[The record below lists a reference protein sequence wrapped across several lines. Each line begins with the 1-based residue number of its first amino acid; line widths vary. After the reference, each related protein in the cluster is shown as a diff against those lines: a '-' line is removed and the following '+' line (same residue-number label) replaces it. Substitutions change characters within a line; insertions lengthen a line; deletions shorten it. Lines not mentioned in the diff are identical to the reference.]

1 MPEVNYQ
8 EALEALAASS
18 HQGMRLGLDSTR
30 ALLRALGDPQ
40 LELRGALVAG
50 TNGKGSVCAMIAAIA
65 GAAGSRVAL
74 LTKPHLTSYRE
85 RISLG
90 GEPVS
95 ETEFVDLVEAVLD
108 AVGQMPRGT
117 PPPTHHEL
125 LTGMGFL
132 AARRWGA
139 EVTVCEVG
147 LGGRLDAT
155 NVWDGGIAVLVSV
168 GLDHQAQL
176 GETIREIATEKA
188 AIIKPK
194 DLVVSGV
201 QGDAIAVVAG
211 AAREAGATLWQL
223 GSEISIE
230 GHPREGVRIT
240 TPRRTF
246 TGIRPSLRGNFQV
259 ANAALAAAAADGMS
273 ELRCP
278 ISEAEVRQGLGSAM
292 WPGRLQLIPGSPE
305 VVVDAAHNPHA
316 VEASLGELCGMAQ
329 GRRAVLLFGA
339 MRDHDHAGML
349 AILRQLQPVGVV
361 LTRAQSARAVAA
373 EDLEREWGAP
383 AQCVEPS
390 PAALRR
396 AQSIAGPDGLVVCL
410 GSIYLA
416 GEVLAALGE
425 GLPPDP
431 RVSSQPLW

>member
-1 MPEVNYQ
+1 MPEVNYE
-8 EALEALAASS
+8 EALEALAAAS
-18 HQGMRLGLDSTR
+18 QKGMRLGLDSTR
-30 ALLRALGDPQ
+30 ALLGELGDPQ
-40 LELRGALVAG
+40 LGLRGALVAG

-65 GAAGSRVAL
+65 AAAGRRVAL

-90 GEPVS
+90 GDPVA
-95 ETEFVDLVEAVLD
+95 EVEFVGLVEAVLD
-108 AVGQMPRGT
+108 AAQRMPPSA

-155 NVWDGGIAVLVSV
+155 NVWDGGVAVLVSV

-176 GETIREIATEKA
+176 GETIPEIATEKA

-194 DLVVSGV
+194 NLVVSGV
-201 QGDAIAVVAG
+201 QGEAVPVVAN
-211 AAREAGATLWQL
+211 AARRVGADLWQL
-223 GSEISIE
+223 GSEIRMERSAVGIN
-230 GHPREGVRIT
+230 IT

-246 TGIRPSLRGNFQV
+246 EGIRPGLRGEYQLG
-259 ANAALAAAAADGMS
+259 NAAVAAAAAEGVAALTGS
-273 ELRCP
+273 
-278 ISEAEVRQGLGSAM
+278 ISDEEVRRGLEAAR
-292 WPGRLQLIPGSPE
+292 WPGRMQLIVGSPE

-316 VEASLGELCGMAQ
+316 VAASLPDLCRLAM
-329 GRRAVLLFGA
+329 GRRTVLLFGA

-349 AILRQLQPVGVV
+349 SILAQLRPAAVV
-361 LTRAQSARAVAA
+361 LTRAQSARAVAPEALELEWAGSA
-373 EDLEREWGAP
+373 ER
-383 AQCVEPS
+383 VEPTGE
-390 PAALRR
+390 ALRR
-396 AQSIAGPDGLVVCL
+396 AQHLAGPDGLVVCL
-410 GSIYLA
+410 GSIYVV
-416 GEVLAALGE
+416 GEVMAALGE

-431 RVSSQPLW
+431 RISAQPLW